1 MQESVTNKKIKDKP
15 KKTRQDYNRWGY
27 RFLIPFIAVYF
38 VFSLI
43 PLLST
48 FYYSFF
54 EYRQQGL
61 SKIGPN
67 FIGIQNYITVFR
79 NGSNILFKYFGNT
92 MTMWIMGFVPQLVV
106 SLLFALWFTSMRLR
120 IKGSSFFKTIMYM
133 PNLVM
138 AAAFSMLFMQ
148 LFGTKGPIET
158 LLINAGVVDTTF
170 SFVNTAL
177 PARSIIAS
185 MNFIMWFGNTTI
197 LLMAGIMGIDQTTIE
212 SAQMDGASGTKIFIK
227 IILPLLKPIL
237 LFVLVTSLIG
247 GIQMYDIP
255 YIFSDGKG
263 GPDYS
268 TMTIMMYLS
277 TLLGQSKQ
285 LGLAGAVSVIVFII
299 TGLISFVFFKFLGTD
314 NEKEVK
320 EKKPSELK
328 EKVLTFIDKINF
340 IERNREKRYRLM
352 LEQKEAS
359 NHTSVAK
366 KLENIEKE
374 KAKKIKRVSNERIL
388 LIIQRTIVYFIYILF
403 TVVILFIFYLL
414 ILNATKSHTDIQRGF
429 NTISGAGFAE
439 NLSRVIE
446 SLVFQDFFMT
456 NLNNLLGNQ
465 NLYVLKALGNSI
477 FISLS
482 TAVLTTYFSAMT
494 AYAIHLYKF
503 KGRKAIYTFILVIMM
518 IPAQIASA
526 GLIAL
531 LFKFNILDNYW
542 VLIIPSI
549 AAPATFFFIK
559 QYMDS
564 VLPYEVIES
573 ARVDGANE
581 LTTFHRLAL
590 PMISPAIAVQFI
602 FSFVASW
609 NNFYLPSLVIQ
620 SSNKRTIPI
629 VISYL
634 TGSSPD
640 SFDLGPVYMLMVIAI
655 VPMLV
660 IYLVL
665 SKKIIQGVT
674 LGSVKG

>member
-1 MQESVTNKKIKDKP
+1 MQLKRRKETSKEKP
-15 KKTRQDYNRWGY
+15 KKTRVDYNRWGY
-27 RFLIPFIAVYF
+27 RFLIPFIVVYF

-61 SKIGPN
+61 SIVGPN
-67 FIGIQNYITVFR
+67 FIGFQNYVSVFQT
-79 NGSNILFKYFGNT
+79 GSEKLFRYFGNT
-92 MTMWIMGFVPQLVV
+92 MIMWILGFIPQLLI
-106 SLLFALWFTSMRLR
+106 SLLFALWFTSIRLK
-120 IKGSSFFKTIMYM
+120 IKGSSFYKTVMYM

-148 LFGTKGPIET
+148 LFGNQGPIET
-158 LLINAGVVDTTF
+158 LLINAGVVDETF
-170 SFVNTAL
+170 SFVNSSGS
-177 PARSIIAS
+177 ARGIIAS

-197 LLMAGIMGIDQTTIE
+197 LLMAGIMGIDQTLIE
-212 SAQMDGASGTKIFIK
+212 SAQMDGASPFKVFIR

-247 GIQMYDIP
+247 GIQMFDIP
-255 YIFSDGKG
+255 YIFSQGDG
-263 GPDYS
+263 GPNFS

-277 TLLGQSKQ
+277 KLLGPSKQ

-299 TGLISFVFFKFLGTD
+299 TGILSFIFFKFLGTD
-314 NEKEVK
+314 NEKEEVSRK
-320 EKKPSELK
+320 NPLKIKKQ
-328 EKVLTFIDKINF
+328 IGKIFAKFNF
-340 IERNREKRYRLM
+340 IEKHRERKYENRLVIERKKQEKI
-352 LEQKEAS
+352 QIKINNKKEGRKPKVS
-359 NHTSVAK
+359 S
-366 KLENIEKE
+366 EK
-374 KAKKIKRVSNERIL
+374 IL
-388 LIIQRTIVYFIYILF
+388 LIVQRVIVYTVF
-403 TVVILFIFYLL
+403 TIFVFVIVFIFYLL
-414 ILNATKSHTDIQRGF
+414 ILNATKSNTLILRGF
-429 NTISGAGFAE
+429 NTISDGTFFE
-439 NLSRVIE
+439 NSKRFLE
-446 SLVFQDFFMT
+446 SLVFQDNFFT
-456 NLNNLLGNQ
+456 NLSNLLANQ
-465 NLYVLKALGNSI
+465 NLYVGRALLNSI

-482 TAVLTTYFSAMT
+482 TALLTTYFSAMT

-518 IPAQIASA
+518 IPAQIASS
-526 GLIAL
+526 GLIAI
-531 LFKFNILDNYW
+531 LFKYNLLDNYW

-564 VLPYEVIES
+564 VLPFEVIES
-573 ARVDGANE
+573 ARVDGSSE
-581 LTTFHRLAL
+581 LHTFHRLVL

-609 NNFYLPSLVIQ
+609 NNFYLPSLIIT
-620 SSNKRTIPI
+620 SPEKKTIPI
-629 VISYL
+629 VISLL
-634 TGSSPD
+634 TSSSPD

-665 SKKIIQGVT
+665 SKKIISGVT